1 MKSAVFARPNLK
13 MFLLA
18 ALLIAVVQNFVLNG
32 RSQATPVHARGSRH
46 ASGSDVNLQELLA
59 QAEINPNADLY
70 ARISRCYE
78 KQHELKKALLYL
90 RKAELLSQFEESN
103 D

>member
-1 MKSAVFARPNLK
+1 

-18 ALLIAVVQNFVLNG
+18 ALLIAVVQNFVVNG
-32 RSQATPVHARGSRH
+32 RSEATLVHARSSRAGSV
-46 ASGSDVNLQELLA
+46 SDIDLKQLLA
-59 QAEINPNADLY
+59 QAETSPNADLY

-78 KQHELKKALLYL
+78 RQHDLKKALLYL
-90 RKAELLSQFEESN
+90 RKAELLSQFEDAN

>member
-1 MKSAVFARPNLK
+1 

-18 ALLIAVVQNFVLNG
+18 ALVIALVQNFVVNG
-32 RSQATPVHARGSRH
+32 RSEATLVHARNSRGGSV
-46 ASGSDVNLQELLA
+46 SDADLKQLLA
-59 QAEINPNADLY
+59 QAETSPNSQLY

-78 KQHELKKALLYL
+78 KQHDLKKALLYL
-90 RKAELLSQFEESN
+90 RKSELLSQFEDAN

>member
-18 ALLIAVVQNFVLNG
+18 ALVIALVQNFVVNG
-32 RSQATPVHARGSRH
+32 RSEATLVHARSSRGGSV
-46 ASGSDVNLQELLA
+46 SDVDLKQLLA
-59 QAEINPNADLY
+59 QAETSPNSQLY

-78 KQHELKKALLYL
+78 KQHDLKKALLYL
-90 RKAELLSQFEESN
+90 RKSELLSQFEDAN

>member
-1 MKSAVFARPNLK
+1 MKSAVFAKPNLK

-18 ALLIAVVQNFVLNG
+18 ALLIALVQNFVVNG
-32 RSQATPVHARGSRH
+32 RSEATLVHARNSRGGPGS
-46 ASGSDVNLQELLA
+46 AVNLQQLLA
-59 QAEINPNADLY
+59 QAETSPNAELY

-78 KQHELKKALLYL
+78 KQHDLKKALLYL
-90 RKAELLSQFEESN
+90 RKAELLSQFEDAN

>member
-18 ALLIAVVQNFVLNG
+18 ALLIALVQNFVVNG
-32 RSQATPVHARGSRH
+32 RSQATAVHARGPRH
-46 ASGSDVNLQELLA
+46 ASDSQVDLQELLA
-59 QAEINPNADLY
+59 QAEISPNAALY

-78 KQHELKKALLYL
+78 KHHELKKALLYL